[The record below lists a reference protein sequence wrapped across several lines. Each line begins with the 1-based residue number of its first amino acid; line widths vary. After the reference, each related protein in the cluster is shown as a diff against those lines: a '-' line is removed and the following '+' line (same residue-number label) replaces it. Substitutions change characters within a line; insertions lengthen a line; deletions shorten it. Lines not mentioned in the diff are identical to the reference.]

1 MQNLAGFASLGA
13 PLISLVETSAPA
25 GDALRWGLAAHFQR
39 LPLHRGALI
48 QGSLAKAPFVKFHK
62 FGVAHSSTVC
72 YTVLS
77 DYSGDGR

>member
-1 MQNLAGFASLGA
+1 MTEGLTVAWYRQPLSLPSG
-13 PLISLVETSAPA
+13 
-25 GDALRWGLAAHFQR
+25 RQ